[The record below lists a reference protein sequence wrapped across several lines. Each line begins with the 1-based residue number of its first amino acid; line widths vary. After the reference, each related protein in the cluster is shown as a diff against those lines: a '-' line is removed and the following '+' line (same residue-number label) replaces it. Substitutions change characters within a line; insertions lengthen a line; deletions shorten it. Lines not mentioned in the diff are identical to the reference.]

1 MATDN
6 NNKQPDAEETQK
18 PKTRRTTK
26 KPTTRKT
33 TTKKTTSPRKTTKK
47 AEPTPEPPPQPTAV
61 EKDPT
66 KDDFRIFL
74 FLIWQFLG
82 LPEPTRIQYDM
93 ADYLQGTEKRGIN
106 RCMIE
111 AFRGL
116 GKSFVTMAYVV
127 WRLHRNPD
135 LRIKVISATATK
147 AEDNA
152 RFAYNLIH
160 QVPWLAHLK
169 PPAGKKNSVT
179 AFEVGGASIDQ
190 SPSLASVSI
199 SGTLV
204 GGRADLILAD
214 DIESPKNSTTV
225 TAREKLLEQVKEF
238 AALLKPDRILTNGNE
253 QKSQIIYLG
262 TPQSQQSIY
271 NQLHDR
277 GYEFRIWPAVVPND
291 DEHKGYISPQ
301 GVDCLAPIVQR
312 MKSEGKIGAAVDPQ
326 RFDLEDLFGRKLEY
340 GKAGFQLQFMLN
352 CALSDA
358 DKFPLKLNDLIVY
371 PVNKLKCHEVIERGF
386 GTDKRM
392 DYLLGYQ
399 GDFLHEYMW
408 ANGDM
413 VEYTKKVLAV
423 DPSGRGADHTVAVVG
438 YFHAGRIFVPAKG
451 VRSFAGGY
459 EEETLI
465 EIAKMAKEH
474 DVHEV
479 ITESNFGDG
488 MFNKL
493 FEPIL
498 MKHHKCILDEVRH
511 HTQKERRIID
521 TLEPIMA
528 KHQLIIDPEV
538 IESDYRLSVSESD
551 RGGSKQQYS
560 LFYQMTRLSAD
571 RGCLAHDDAV
581 DTLAIMVARF
591 VEFMNQTDQ
600 MMQERRNEE
609 LLQREFDAWESA
621 VGGCFDDEWGGSY
634 SMTLH

>member
-1 MATDN
+1 MVSALGHLLTMSVN
-6 NNKQPDAEETQK
+6 NNKN
-18 PKTRRTTK
+18 
-26 KPTTRKT
+26 
-33 TTKKTTSPRKTTKK
+33 K
-47 AEPTPEPPPQPTAV
+47 APV
-61 EKDPT
+61 VVNDPS
-66 KDDFRIFL
+66 KEDFRIFL
-74 FLIWQFLG
+74 LLIWEFLG

-93 ADYLQGTEKRGIN
+93 ANYLQGTEKRGIN

-127 WRLHRNPD
+127 WRLHRNPN
-135 LRIKVISATATK
+135 LRIKVISATAAK

-169 PPAGKKNSVT
+169 PPAGAKNSVT
-179 AFEVGGASIDQ
+179 SFEVGGADIDQ

-199 SGTLV
+199 TGTIT

-214 DIESPKNSTTV
+214 DIESTKNATTV
-225 TAREKLLEQVKEF
+225 TAREKLLDLVKEF
-238 AALLKPDRILTNGNE
+238 AALLKPDRDLADGTF
-253 QKSQIIYLG
+253 QQSQIIYLG

-277 GYEFRIWPAVVPND
+277 GYEFRIWPAVVPN
-291 DEHKGYISPQ
+291 EEEMKGYINPK
-301 GVDCLAPIVQR
+301 GINCLAPIVQK
-312 MKSEGKIGAAVDPQ
+312 MVDEKKVGQAVDPQ
-326 RFDLEDLFGRKLEY
+326 RFDLDDLYGRKLEY

-352 CALSDA
+352 CALSDV

-386 GTDKRM
+386 GVDKRM

-413 VEYTKKVLAV
+413 VDYTKKILAV
-423 DPSGRGADHTVAVVG
+423 DPSGRGADHTVAIVG

-451 VRSFAGGY
+451 VRSFKGGY
-459 EEETLI
+459 EEETLT

-474 DVHEV
+474 GVHEV

-498 MKHHKCILDEVRH
+498 FKYHKCALEEVRH
-511 HTQKERRIID
+511 SIQKEKRIID
-521 TLEPIMA
+521 TLEPVMA
-528 KHQLIIDPEV
+528 KHQLIFDPQVIID
-538 IESDYRLSVSESD
+538 DHALSVSESD
-551 RGGSKQQYS
+551 RGGTMQQYS
-560 LFYQMTRLSAD
+560 LTYQLTRLSAD

-591 VEFMNQTDQ
+591 VEYMNLDEKAVQNN
-600 MMQERRNEE
+600 RKEE
-609 LLQREFDAWESA
+609 LLMNEIEKWELGI
-621 VGGCFDDEWGGSY
+621 GGNYDDEWGGSF
-634 SMTLH
+634 SMTLT